1 MNNFKG
7 VAKLK
12 QPCEI
17 VVWYVIPT
25 VRSLLAKELFSLG
38 MKQREISELLDI
50 TQPAVSQYLSDKRGG
65 REVQFTDEINKRIKE
80 LAFQLKEGL
89 AGEEDIIA
97 NVCEICRKIR
107 AEDILC
113 MLHKEKGGSHE
124 NCQQCVESDSESYCP
139 HSFSYSI

>member
-1 MNNFKG
+1 M
-7 VAKLK
+7 K

-25 VRSLLAKELFSLG
+25 VRSILAKELFNLG

-65 REVQFTDEINKRIKE
+65 REVELSDEIKKMIKE
-80 LAFQLKEGL
+80 LAFNLKEGF
-89 AGEEDIIA
+89 ASQPDIIA
-97 NVCEICRKIR
+97 EICEICRKTR
-107 AEDILC
+107 TEDILC
-113 MLHKEKGGSHE
+113 SLHKAKGGVPE
-124 NCQQCVESDSESYCP
+124 NCQQCVAEENGSYCP